1 MYVRPKLLCALMATM
16 LVAPGLTQGQ
26 IIFSDSDFLAGSYTT
41 SSAGIADI
49 RFGVDYSNIDIFA
62 PVGGADFLF
71 AAIPPSPRGGGST
84 TGAFLSANNNSLVS
98 SQQSFASISPIGV
111 NVGTGTANPNYVMRV
126 DVFHSTGEGI
136 DDGAGNVTV
145 RGTTN
150 YSLLGINQSNA
161 TVQVSALNAPGSGNL
176 SGQGLGLAITADTG
190 AAEDY
195 APIYGGAFY
204 RDRPGAITPG
214 QFYTGDQTGMN
225 TGLIGNHL
233 NNYWLAQGLGFEL
246 VDSDANPS
254 NNLNIFTGD
263 SLFFSPDPTDT
274 AGFLDDGSGVDRS
287 ILAEQFVTHSDPFH
301 LTPGSTYAEA
311 LPPAFLVGNSTQ
323 TPGVPYNKWATHEL
337 YWVDGTFTYVI
348 NYDGNSVPV
357 LQITPQQGT
366 NVFDAFSSN
375 GTGVLAFWDRFGGS
389 IALDPDGGNFVIY
402 DNLEFEVAGANDVP
416 DMNTF
421 LAANGLLLSTGNP
434 GDFDN
439 DGDVDGNDFLAWQR
453 GDSPNGV
460 SGVSVSAADLAEW
473 QAAYAPL
480 TAATGAVPE
489 PSSVLL
495 LVGMAGCGLCG
506 RRRS

>member
-1 MYVRPKLLCALMATM
+1 M
-16 LVAPGLTQGQ
+16 
-26 IIFSDSDFLAGSYTT
+26 SSSYTT

-62 PVGGADFLF
+62 PVGGSDFLF
-71 AAIPPSPRGGGST
+71 AAIPPSPRGGGTT

-98 SQQSFASISPIGV
+98 SELSFASISPIGV

-136 DDGAGNVTV
+136 DDGSGNVTV

-150 YSLLGINQSNA
+150 YSLLGINQANT
-161 TVQVSALNAPGSGNL
+161 TVQVGSLNAPGSGNL

-195 APIYGGAFY
+195 MPNYGGANY
-204 RDRPGAITPG
+204 RDRPGTVTPS
-214 QFYTGDQTGMN
+214 QFYTGDQAGMN

-246 VDSDANPS
+246 VDSDANPA
-254 NNLNIFTGD
+254 NNLNVFTGD
-263 SLFFSPDPTDT
+263 SLFFSPDPTNT
-274 AGFLDDGSGVDRS
+274 AGFLDDGSGADRE
-287 ILAEQFVTHSDPFH
+287 ILAEKMTTHSDPFH
-301 LTPGSTYAEA
+301 LTPGSTYTGAQ
-311 LPPAFLVGNSTQ
+311 PPAFLRGNDTQ

-348 NYDGNSVPV
+348 NYQGNSTPV

-366 NVFDAFSSN
+366 NVFDAFSSA

-402 DNLEFEVAGANDVP
+402 DNLEFEVASAGDVP
-416 DMNTF
+416 DMNAY
-421 LAANGLLLSTGNP
+421 LAANGLLLSSGVA
-434 GDFDN
+434 GDFDG
-439 DGDVDGNDFLAWQR
+439 DGDVDGNDFLVWQR
-453 GDSPNGV
+453 GNSPTGPLDA
-460 SGVSVSAADLAEW
+460 GDLAAW
-473 QAAYAPL
+473 QGAYAPL
-480 TAATGAVPE
+480 TAAATAVPE
-489 PSSVLL
+489 PASMLL
-495 LVGMAGCGLCG
+495 LLGMAGCSLCG